1 MRKGDYMNRFNRSME
16 IPKVTVANLYTGQM
30 EYNLENIINNSDCK
44 ILLDQRKY
52 MNKFDAIQSLLG
64 LTEKEKSQI
73 LSINMANNPSRLY
86 KEVWIGLG
94 GTQSA
99 VYATE
104 VSAEEYLAYTTEET
118 EKVEVYRLAEQLGGD
133 IEAVIRQLAER
144 RRKKE

>member
-1 MRKGDYMNRFNRSME
+1 MRRHMNIVLAFPGN
-16 IPKVTVANLYTGQM
+16 PHLAAYHLCQVTDPLRV
-30 EYNLENIINNSDCK
+30 SW
-44 ILLDQRKY
+44 
-52 MNKFDAIQSLLG
+52 
-64 LTEKEKSQI
+64 KSQI

-133 IEAVIRQLAER
+133 IEAAIRQLAER
-144 RRKKE
+144 RRNKK

>member
-1 MRKGDYMNRFNRSME
+1 
-16 IPKVTVANLYTGQM
+16 
-30 EYNLENIINNSDCK
+30 
-44 ILLDQRKY
+44 
-52 MNKFDAIQSLLG
+52 MNKFDQIQALLG

-73 LSINMANNPSRLY
+73 LSINMANNPTALQGGVDR
-86 KEVWIGLG
+86 KRA

-133 IEAVIRQLAER
+133 IEAAIRQLCRKR
-144 RRKKE
+144 RNKK